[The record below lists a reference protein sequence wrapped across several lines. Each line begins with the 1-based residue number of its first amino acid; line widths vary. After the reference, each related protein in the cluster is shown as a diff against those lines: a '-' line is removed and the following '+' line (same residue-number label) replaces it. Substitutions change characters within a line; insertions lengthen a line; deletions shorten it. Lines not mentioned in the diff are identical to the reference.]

1 MQENKR
7 KVCFHKVCDMCHQI
21 YKLEEEGALVLDNES
36 FQTSYDKALVELCSA
51 LQKFKVQERK
61 RTLKTV

>member
-1 MQENKR
+1 
-7 KVCFHKVCDMCHQI
+7 MCHQI
-21 YKLEEEGALVLDNES
+21 YKLEKEGVLVLDNEN
-36 FQTSYDKALVELCSA
+36 FQASYDKALVELYSA